1 MESLNRSNVPA
12 PKTGKEFKYP
22 TFEEHFLPNGSKVI
36 YAGKTRLPITIVTL
50 NIEAG
55 SKYDPQGGE
64 GLAQITAS
72 LLEEGA
78 GEWSAL
84 ELNALLESRGL
95 SLSAS
100 AQTDYLSVT
109 IQGLSGDIDLM
120 MKILSEV
127 VYQPHFNLEDFERK
141 IDRVKNNVKQAKN
154 DPQSMAWFLFSLV
167 VQGKR
172 NGYAYLSA
180 TEESIENIT
189 LSDVTYFHAEH
200 IEPVKPVFNVVSDLP
215 YAEIEASII
224 YNFKSIPGIHDPEP
238 ADTEFVHKDLRIFIL
253 DRKGS
258 SQTEILAGLP
268 LPRLGDS
275 LDDAAVLV
283 VNNLYGGNF
292 NSRLNKNLREEK
304 GFTYGIN
311 SFLRPMKDSAQYM
324 IMTSVDTGN
333 TGPALLEILKEL
345 NDVRKNITDE
355 ELEFSKQLLTKGAPF
370 KFETYHF
377 VSMLMQ
383 SIVSRDLPLDY
394 YSEQPKQFSKVDI
407 QNAITAANNYM
418 LLENLQIVLVGDF
431 DEIVKTIPAP
441 LLRGVVEINDSGK
454 VILREQNP

>member
-1 MESLNRSNVPA
+1 MELVNRSSVPT
-12 PKTGKEFKYP
+12 PKTEKDFIYP
-22 TFEEHFLPNGSKVI
+22 TFEEHFLPNGSRVI
-36 YAGKTRLPITIVTL
+36 YAAKTRLPITIVTL

-64 GLAQITAS
+64 GLAQLTAS

-95 SLSAS
+95 SLSAN
-100 AQTDYLSVT
+100 AQSDYLSVT

-120 MKILSEV
+120 MKILSVV

-141 IDRVKNNVKQAKN
+141 IDKLRNNIKQAKN
-154 DPQSMAWFLFSLV
+154 DPQSMAWFLFSLI

-172 NGYAYLSA
+172 NGYAFQSA
-180 TEESIENIT
+180 TEESVENIT
-189 LSDVTYFHAEH
+189 LSDVTYFHSEH
-200 IEPVKPVFNVVSDLP
+200 IEPVIPVFNIVSDLS
-215 YAEIEASII
+215 YREIESSII
-224 YNFKSIPGIHDPEP
+224 YNFKSIPGIHEPDPV
-238 ADTEFVHKDLRIFIL
+238 DTDFVHKDLRIFIL

-268 LPRLGDS
+268 LPRIGDT
-275 LDDAAVLV
+275 LDDAALLV
-283 VNNLYGGNF
+283 ANNLYGGHF

-311 SFLRPMKDSAQYM
+311 SFFRPLKDSSQYM

-333 TGPALLEILKEL
+333 TGPALIEILKEL
-345 NDVRKNITDE
+345 NDVRKNISEE
-355 ELEFSKQLLTKGAPF
+355 ELNFSKDLLTKGAPF

-377 VSMLMQ
+377 MSMLMQ
-383 SIVSRDLPLDY
+383 LIVSRDLPLDY
-394 YSEQPKQFSKVDI
+394 YSEQPKQFAKVDI
-407 QNAITAANNYM
+407 HKAISAANKYL
-418 LLENLQIVLVGDF
+418 LLENMQIVLVGDYE
-431 DEIVKTIPAP
+431 EIVRTIPSP
-441 LLRGVVEINDSGK
+441 LMRGVVEINDSGR
-454 VILREQNP
+454 VIIRDQEL

>member
-1 MESLNRSNVPA
+1 M
-12 PKTGKEFKYP
+12 
-22 TFEEHFLPNGSKVI
+22 
-36 YAGKTRLPITIVTL
+36 
-50 NIEAG
+50 
-55 SKYDPQGGE
+55 
-64 GLAQITAS
+64 
-72 LLEEGA
+72 LEEGA

-141 IDRVKNNVKQAKN
+141 IDRVRNNIKQAKN
-154 DPQSMAWFLFSLV
+154 DPQSMAWFLFGLV
-167 VQGKR
+167 MQGKR
-172 NGYAYLSA
+172 NGYTYQSA
-180 TEESIENIT
+180 TEESVENIT
-189 LSDVTYFHAEH
+189 LSDVTFFHAEH
-200 IEPVKPVFNVVSDLP
+200 IEPIKPVFNVVSDLP
-215 YAEIEASII
+215 YKEIESSII

-238 ADTEFVHKDLRIFIL
+238 VDTEFVYKDLRIFIL

-258 SQTEILAGLP
+258 SQTEIAAGVP
-268 LPRLGDS
+268 LPRMSNS

-283 VNNLYGGNF
+283 VNNLYGGHF

-304 GFTYGIN
+304 GFTYGIS
-311 SFLRPMKDSAQYM
+311 SFMRPLKDSTQYI

-333 TGPALLEILKEL
+333 TGPALIEILKEL
-345 NDVRKNITDE
+345 NDVRKNISNE
-355 ELEFSKQLLTKGAPF
+355 ELDFSKQFLIKGAPF

-383 SIVSRDLPLDY
+383 SIVSRGLPLDY
-394 YSEQPKQFSKVDI
+394 YSEQPIQFSKVDI
-407 QNAITAANNYM
+407 ENAITAANQYL

-431 DEIVKTIPAP
+431 EEILKTIPAP

-454 VILREQNP
+454 VIVREQDL